1 MTEDKIKE
9 LVSQMTLE
17 EKAALT
23 SGDGPWMTKAVERL
37 GIPSMWMSDGP
48 HGLRKQENYKEVKSI
63 NDSRPAVA
71 FPCECA
77 MAASFDRDV
86 MFRLGEQL
94 GHEAQTQNV
103 QLVLGPGLNMK
114 RSPLCGRN
122 FEYLSEDPLLAGE
135 LGAAYVKGIQSKG
148 VGACI
153 KHFLAN
159 SQETNRFTGSSDV
172 EERALRE
179 IYMPAFQRAVGK
191 ARPMA
196 IMSAYNKINGTH
208 ATENKYFLTDVL
220 REEWHYEGCVISDW
234 GATHNRAKAVEA
246 GNALTMPGVNE
257 TDHEVANAVHA
268 GILKEELLDEACV
281 QILRMVYTSLEAH
294 EEGTQPRY
302 DEERTVCREALEQS
316 AVLLKNK
323 DRILPLDPSL
333 KIAFI
338 GGFAKAPRYQ
348 GGGSSHVTPIRM
360 TNAFEEA
367 SRIAQITYAQ
377 GYPEAPEPDL
387 LVGIDLVQKEDQEE
401 KGSLEPD
408 AALIEEAVKTAQAAD
423 VAVIFAGLPEL
434 MESEG
439 ADREHMDLPAS
450 HNALIEAVAQAQP
463 NTVVVLHNGSPVAMP
478 WIRSVKAVLEMYLG
492 GETIGEATTN
502 LLFGKANPSG
512 RLPETF
518 PMKLE
523 DTPAYLFYPGEGE
536 HAPYPEGVFIGYR
549 YYVTKKMPVLFPFG
563 YGLSYTTFVYTD
575 LEVDT
580 KEIREG
586 GEMHVRVKV
595 KNIGKVAGREVV
607 QLYTGP
613 NGGRVKRPSR
623 ELKGFDKIE
632 LAPGEEKEVT
642 FTLRAQ
648 DFAYWDAG
656 KHTWTLEKG
665 AYRIYIGRNAFE
677 LVLGEDLTCP
687 EEAALPLE

>member
-1 MTEDKIKE
+1 MTEAKIKE
-9 LVSQMTLE
+9 LVAQMTLE
-17 EKAALT
+17 EKAELT
-23 SGDGPWMTKAVERL
+23 SGDGPWKNKAFERL

-179 IYMPAFQRAVGK
+179 IYMPAFQRAVEK

-268 GILKEELLDEACV
+268 GLLSEELLDEACV

-294 EEGTQPRY
+294 EEGAQPHH

-323 DRILPLDPSL
+323 DRILPLDPSM

-523 DTPAYLFYPGEGE
+523 DTPAYLFYPGAGE

-549 YYVTKKMPVLFPFG
+549 YYATKKMPVLFPFG

-586 GEMHVRVKV
+586 GEIHVRVKV

-607 QLYTGP
+607 QLYAGP

-642 FTLRAQ
+642 FTLCAQ

-656 KHTWTLEKG
+656 KHAWTLEKG

-687 EEAALPLE
+687 EEAVLPLE